1 MSDQQTKY
9 RRDLFE
15 IDNARNLT
23 RDELV
28 ATFVPTQN
36 FFRLLSAKNHIVL
49 GARGSGKTA
58 LAKMLSHDHLARLTG
73 DERSERAIASQS
85 FIGIYVPMRLEWVSA
100 LKNKPWQ
107 SEKDAE
113 EFFQWKLN
121 LAACLSFLLTIESCL
136 QQYIKELGPRAR
148 AERELAT
155 QIGRAWDKP
164 QSEHRSLKDLREY
177 LEDAEFEYQRL
188 RLKHHIGAGQEIQR
202 EGFSIFN
209 ADAFGPLIRGI
220 TLASRFL
227 EFPTECS
234 WLLCLDEAEF
244 LTVDHHR
251 ILNSYLRS
259 YSGKLSFKITT
270 MPYAHYTLSTN
281 TQVPLDVG
289 HDFEYVYIDQDPVLQ
304 ASLNDEDNEGF
315 ANRIFNKRAKA
326 SGSKYHRLNLVEL
339 LGRSVLLDD
348 VDPSSNLNTLA
359 LVRKYGNPQTV
370 TRAERLIERPSDF
383 KDQISRKLRGA
394 LFLRDVLE
402 KQRGREELDVYSGA
416 TMAIRCG
423 DGNPRRLIRIFNSLL
438 LKVNWA
444 ERSGRRKTL
453 LLTAKEQTRILTAVS
468 QSVLTRTQSEPELG
482 PRLFTL
488 LNAIGDFMAFHL
500 SERLLGSD
508 QISSIEIDHNVSDEE
523 WTAVKRAVGLGLL
536 YPNINAN
543 NSDEM
548 PDRQGKFRL
557 GYILA
562 PYFRIL
568 PRRGKSRPLS
578 SIIRFSEAD
587 RKHFI
592 DEAEQASLFSD
603 SGE

>member
-1 MSDQQTKY
+1 MSDHQPKY

-58 LAKMLSHDHLARLTG
+58 LAKMLSHDHLAKLTG
-73 DERSERAIASQS
+73 DERVERAIASKS
-85 FIGIYVPMRLEWVSA
+85 FVGIYVPMRLEWVSA

-107 SEKDAE
+107 SEQDAE
-113 EFFQWKLN
+113 QFFQWKLN
-121 LAACLSFLLTIESCL
+121 LSACLSFLLTLESCL
-136 QQYIKELGPRAR
+136 QQYVKEPGARAR

-155 QIGRAWDKP
+155 KLGHAWDKP
-164 QSEHRSLKDLREY
+164 GTELRSLKQLREY

-188 RLKHHIGAGQEIQR
+188 RLINHVGAR
-202 EGFSIFN
+202 ERLQPEGSSVFG

-220 TLASRFL
+220 TLAARVL
-227 EFPTECS
+227 DFPTECS

-244 LTVDHHR
+244 LTVAHHR

-281 TQVPLDVG
+281 TEVPLDVG

-348 VDPSSNLNTLA
+348 VDPNPNQHTLS
-359 LVRKYGNPQTV
+359 LVRKYGNPQTIA
-370 TRAERLIERPSDF
+370 RAERLIERPADF

-444 ERSGRRKTL
+444 ERAGRRRPL

-482 PRLFTL
+482 PRLFKL
-488 LNAIGDFMAFHL
+488 LTAIGDFMAFQL

-508 QISSIEIDHNVSDEE
+508 QISSIEIDSNVSDEE
-523 WTAVKRAVGLGLL
+523 WAVVKRAVGLGLL

-548 PDRQGKFRL
+548 PERQGKFRL
-557 GYILA
+557 GYVLA
-562 PYFRIL
+562 PFFRIL

-578 SIIRFSEAD
+578 SVIRFSETD
-587 RKHFI
+587 RRHFI
-592 DEAEQASLFSD
+592 DDAEQASLFGD
-603 SGE
+603 LGE